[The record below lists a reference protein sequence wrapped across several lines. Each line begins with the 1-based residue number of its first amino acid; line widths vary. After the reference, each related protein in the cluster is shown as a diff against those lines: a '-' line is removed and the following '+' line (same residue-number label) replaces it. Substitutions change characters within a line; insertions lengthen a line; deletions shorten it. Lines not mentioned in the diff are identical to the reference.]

1 MAAAVITDPGE
12 SVYNFKLRVAEAAR
26 HGYKISLKWNDTVLE
41 DDSKKLSEYGIR
53 CGDTV
58 ALTSIY
64 CRFHVD
70 YYFIN
75 FFVITDRYSI

>member
-1 MAAAVITDPGE
+1 MAAGVITDPGE

-41 DDSKKLSEYGIR
+41 PEDDSKKLSEYGIR

-70 YYFIN
+70 YYF
-75 FFVITDRYSI
+75 TDRYSI